1 MRTKQ
6 EIIEAYLGYEKVGDV
21 TPKEID
27 TTMGGELV
35 KDVMNL
41 WGEELLNAVVEE
53 IGNVDRKQ
61 APEYLTDTCDVQLM
75 KIVNTVRQ
83 QMYPAAKFE

>member
-6 EIIEAYLGYEKVGDV
+6 EIIEAYLGGDNPEAFDV
-21 TPKEID
+21 Q
-27 TTMGGELV
+27 MGSELV

-41 WGEELLNAVVEE
+41 WGEELLGEILWE
-53 IGNVDRKQ
+53 IGNVHRKQ
-61 APEYLTDTCDVQLM
+61 APEYLTDTCDIQMM
-75 KIVNTVRQ
+75 KIVNTIRQ